1 MEAFCKPRGGQ
12 TVTMKGIWAML
23 DQIKKARYDDSPW
36 VLLLGRYD
44 CFKGANTF
52 APCPAVWRR
61 PKTGAIGREEMKAY
75 MWDWR
80 SASQERQ
87 LRHRVQHRE
96 DTRIQR
102 Y

>member
-1 MEAFCKPRGGQ
+1 MEASCKAKGGS
-12 TVTMKGIWAML
+12 TITIKGIWEML
-23 DQIKKARYDDSPW
+23 DQIHKAAKWDSPW
-36 VLLLGRYD
+36 VLLLNRYD
-44 CFKGANTF
+44 CYKGKTTF

-61 PKTGAIGREEMKAY
+61 PKTGAIGRDEMKAY

-87 LRHRVQHRE
+87 LRHDVQDR
-96 DTRIQR
+96 DRTPIQR